1 MYTTQTGSYAFVA
14 SNGTENGFF
23 TTMNANV
30 ARFVLRGSD
39 QEGWR
44 VLKTG
49 EQALPS
55 TASTPHNDHL
65 VGLTALADG
74 TVVAGSGRGVL
85 MAVRL
90 DDQGGF
96 LLQDAFA
103 VQEHT
108 PSGLP
113 ARVSNSLSSQ
123 GQAVFVVTHRELLR
137 VDLDPTTRRFTLK
150 WAQQYHD
157 RDMPW
162 YIGRL
167 GAGSGSTPSVTECG
181 ERSLVVITDGA
192 LPMSLM
198 WYDAATGAVVGRRA
212 VQFGAEEGG
221 NAPTTSE
228 QSVAVAGTCVRFWY
242 YICVYA
248 RSVCTSHPS

>member
-1 MYTTQTGSYAFVA
+1 MA

-23 TTMNANV
+23 TTMENRV
-30 ARFVLRGSD
+30 VRFVLRGSD
-39 QEGWR
+39 KDGWR

-55 TASTPHNDHL
+55 SHQSDHL
-65 VGLTALADG
+65 VGLTALDDG

-85 MAVRL
+85 IAVRL

-103 VQEHT
+103 LEKHT

-123 GQAVFVVTHRELLR
+123 GQAIFVVTHRELLR
-137 VDLDPTTRRFTLK
+137 VDLDPATRRFGLI

-157 RDMPW
+157 SDMPW

-181 ERSLVVITDGA
+181 GRSMIVITDGS
-192 LPMSLM
+192 LPMSLL
-198 WYDAATGAVVGRRA
+198 WYDADTGAVVGRRA

-228 QSVAVAGTCVRFWY
+228 QSVAVAGAWIILVY
-242 YICVYA
+242 CVYIL
-248 RSVCTSHPS
+248 RPNTHT